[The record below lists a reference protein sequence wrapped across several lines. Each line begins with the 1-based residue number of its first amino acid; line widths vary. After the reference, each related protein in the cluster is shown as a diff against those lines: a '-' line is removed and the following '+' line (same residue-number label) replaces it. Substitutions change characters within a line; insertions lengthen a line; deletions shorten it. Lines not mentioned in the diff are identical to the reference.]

1 MYCGYSVSV
10 SACCMC
16 VCENEKVQ
24 THRTMH
30 TQGIRGAIAKKT
42 NQRCTIQ
49 AGSHL
54 DNKNLCPKPD
64 SPIEHHETSHSLS
77 EPVSSSV
84 KWEELDPIISKDFS
98 PSFYDYTCNFSLFV
112 SLYYLG
118 WIKGYYIILLYTV

>member
-16 VCENEKVQ
+16 VCENEKEQ

-49 AGSHL
+49 AGPHL
-54 DNKNLCPKPD
+54 DNKNLCP
-64 SPIEHHETSHSLS
+64 
-77 EPVSSSV
+77 
-84 KWEELDPIISKDFS
+84 
-98 PSFYDYTCNFSLFV
+98 
-112 SLYYLG
+112 
-118 WIKGYYIILLYTV
+118 